1 MHGGGKARRVCDKHS
16 RPILQALRLQS
27 FLKLKTYMRQSN
39 RVRLKVRIP
48 KAQSTRLDSNRLSHD
63 LIQRPHSNYG
73 LEVRCIG
80 VREKD
85 GALPHRIANEPTQLI
100 MPAVLGLLLSL
111 LSHN

>member
-1 MHGGGKARRVCDKHS
+1 
-16 RPILQALRLQS
+16 
-27 FLKLKTYMRQSN
+27 MRQSN

-63 LIQRPHSNYG
+63 LHSNYG
-73 LEVRCIG
+73 LEVRC
-80 VREKD
+80 KD

>member
-1 MHGGGKARRVCDKHS
+1 
-16 RPILQALRLQS
+16 
-27 FLKLKTYMRQSN
+27 
-39 RVRLKVRIP
+39 
-48 KAQSTRLDSNRLSHD
+48 
-63 LIQRPHSNYG
+63 
-73 LEVRCIG
+73 VRCIG